1 MRFMS
6 QVFSSPMIC
15 RSVIL
20 MGAGSWFPTS
30 FLNAHH
36 CGFALQMP
44 AIGLAAFDAVEQ
56 SVRQMVTIVG
66 SVFIVVQLAS
76 KQFKGLRA

>member
-1 MRFMS
+1 
-6 QVFSSPMIC
+6 
-15 RSVIL
+15 
-20 MGAGSWFPTS
+20 
-30 FLNAHH
+30 
-36 CGFALQMP
+36 MP